1 MSEQNIIMAILNPRV
16 ISQSV
21 SDPAFLSRAL
31 NTILGRGIM
40 GLGHGVLLDDHLMHN
55 FKAIKNGDFV
65 PKNMANGVF
74 NPLELMVVMNEYH
87 TDDPSPLDSLKQMLQ
102 GGAGRNN
109 THEKY
114 VNGQYILGEY
124 DIELVLAYNPSAPS
138 LYIFT
143 FDGNDNWDS
152 LKNYNTPSGDIVK
165 EIETKLDDLK
175 PINKE
180 QRLDDSLSG
189 FVDTSIR
196 LIYLMKRISSYAAIN
211 YQEV

>member
-1 MSEQNIIMAILNPRV
+1 
-16 ISQSV
+16 
-21 SDPAFLSRAL
+21 
-31 NTILGRGIM
+31 
-40 GLGHGVLLDDHLMHN
+40 MHN